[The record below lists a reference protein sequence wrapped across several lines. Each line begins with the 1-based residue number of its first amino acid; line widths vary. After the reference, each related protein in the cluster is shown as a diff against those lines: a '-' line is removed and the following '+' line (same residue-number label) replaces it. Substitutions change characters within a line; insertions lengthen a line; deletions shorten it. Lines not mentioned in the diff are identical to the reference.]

1 MLKSVISLIK
11 YYFSLVLRPKKVSVL
26 MYHSVSDNNKFFTVS
41 LKNFERQLKFLKN
54 NNFNIISAEELK
66 NIFEDK
72 EKLKAKTIFLTFD
85 DGYDDNYFNVLSLIK
100 KYNVNILI
108 FIITDLIGEDGYLNW
123 RQIFEMK
130 KTGLVEF
137 GCHTKSHLDLDKLSK
152 TELEKEILESK
163 KIIEKKIGEISF
175 VFSYPKGKYNDLVVE
190 TVKKRGFDL
199 AFTVKEGTVGLKN
212 DTLKL
217 PRLSIDS
224 STNWWQFLGKI
235 SGLFFVK
242 GKI

>member
-190 TVKKRGFDL
+190 TVKIGGYD
-199 AFTVKEGTVGLKN
+199 FTFIVKEGANSLES